1 MLSENFLLLVVHI
14 YHKLQNNYEN
24 ISYTFL
30 IVYICIPYII
40 SWEIFRKMFLLVH
53 YICAV
58 PHSLL
63 LDFAIKIGVEFCDL
77 SLDCIRLFACCALVS
92 YFSKCFLR
100 VFQIVAEHATIFYF
114 DFIFIYNTF
123 SLLNWANDC
132 GLRFKIETES
142 AQIESKRNWSPETFL
157 ILKEKTKSWIY
168 INKLKY
174 TKEMQ
179 IGGER

>member
-1 MLSENFLLLVVHI
+1 MLSENFLLVHI

-77 SLDCIRLFACCALVS
+77 SLDFFRFLLVALS
-92 YFSKCFLR
+92 Y
-100 VFQIVAEHATIFYF
+100 HIFPNAF
-114 DFIFIYNTF
+114 
-123 SLLNWANDC
+123 
-132 GLRFKIETES
+132 
-142 AQIESKRNWSPETFL
+142 
-157 ILKEKTKSWIY
+157 
-168 INKLKY
+168 
-174 TKEMQ
+174 
-179 IGGER
+179 

>member
-1 MLSENFLLLVVHI
+1 MLSENFLLVHI

-30 IVYICIPYII
+30 KVYICIPFII

-77 SLDCIRLFACCALVS
+77 SLDCFSFFCLLRSRIIFFQMLFESLPNCCGACDDIL
-92 YFSKCFLR
+92 FR
-100 VFQIVAEHATIFYF
+100 FYF
-114 DFIFIYNTF
+114 YLQHIL
-123 SLLNWANDC
+123 SL
-132 GLRFKIETES
+132 
-142 AQIESKRNWSPETFL
+142 
-157 ILKEKTKSWIY
+157 
-168 INKLKY
+168 KL
-174 TKEMQ
+174 
-179 IGGER
+179 G